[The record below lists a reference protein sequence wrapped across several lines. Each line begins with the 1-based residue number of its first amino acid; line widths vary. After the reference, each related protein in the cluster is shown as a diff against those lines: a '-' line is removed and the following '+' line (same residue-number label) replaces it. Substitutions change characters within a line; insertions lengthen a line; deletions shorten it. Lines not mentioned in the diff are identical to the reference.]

1 MKKLIVIAMLATA
14 GYAMATCPIGT
25 TYGCIQMPNGK
36 MACGCR

>member
-14 GYAMATCPIGT
+14 GYAIAACPIGT
-25 TYGCIQMPNGK
+25 VYGCVQMPNGK